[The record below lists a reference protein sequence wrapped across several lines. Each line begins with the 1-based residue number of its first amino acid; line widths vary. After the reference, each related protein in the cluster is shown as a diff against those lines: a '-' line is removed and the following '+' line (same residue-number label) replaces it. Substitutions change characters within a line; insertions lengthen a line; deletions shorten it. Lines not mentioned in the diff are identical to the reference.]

1 MTDVLADEPAD
12 AGPVDVSD
20 AEVEATLNP
29 ETDDQGEVEGEETG
43 ETEGQDDPDGN
54 ADDGLVDY
62 EAADGKTYRVPAEV
76 KDGLMIKAEFTRK
89 TQEMAEIRK
98 AVAARDEAIQRT
110 AQRQAEFAQDIAQL
124 GALNARL
131 APFAQVKDWPSY
143 IRQGGTEAQ
152 ALFVEYQA
160 LTNERDRFAH
170 SLGEKV
176 QQRQIDEQREIAEQ
190 IETGR
195 AELAKHI
202 KGYSPKTLDE
212 LVAFAEPFGF
222 SPDEIRQA
230 EADPRS
236 IRILHL
242 AKIGEQLLSQRKRTE
257 TLAQGQKTRPAPSLK
272 GAGSAPTD
280 PRRMGPAEMARHLGY
295 RN

>member
-1 MTDVLADEPAD
+1 MTDVLADELAT
-12 AGPVDVSD
+12 ASPVDVSD

-29 ETDDQGEVEGEETG
+29 ETDDRGDIEGDEA
-43 ETEGQDDPDGN
+43 EGQDPDDE

-62 EAADGKTYRVPAEV
+62 EGSDGKTYRVPAEV

-89 TQEMAEIRK
+89 TQEMAEIRR
-98 AVAARDEAIQRT
+98 AVAARDEAIQLT

-131 APFAQVKDWPSY
+131 APYAQVQDWPSY
-143 IRQGGTEAQ
+143 IRMGGAEAQ
-152 ALFVEYQA
+152 AQFVEYQA
-160 LTNERDRFAH
+160 LANERDRFAH
-170 SLGEKV
+170 SLGDRV
-176 QQRQIDEQREIAEQ
+176 QQRSFDEQREIAGQVEA
-190 IETGR
+190 GR

-212 LVAFAEPFGF
+212 LVTFAAPFGF

-242 AKIGEQLLSQRKRTE
+242 AKIGEQLLSQRKRTDV
-257 TLAQGQKTRPAPSLK
+257 LAQGQKTRPAPSLR

-280 PRRMGPAEMARHLGY
+280 PRRMGPAEMAKHLGY
-295 RN
+295 